1 MTELCKCS
9 KCGSTKLL
17 ETYFSKNVKGQ
28 YFKTCDKCR
37 DKSRGKKH
45 NIEECKEFAI
55 HEGGQCLSTEY
66 KTNKIKLKWM
76 CCDGHEWEANYGN
89 ILKGH
94 WCPLCH
100 GTILKT
106 LDQCKEFAKSKEGE
120 CLSTEYKNS
129 KSNLTWKCKENHE
142 WEANYNS
149 VVINN
154 TWCKICAYKILNK
167 NMCLSIEECKE
178 FAKSKGGECLST
190 EYKNSKSILTWRCKE
205 NHEWDAHFNAIKTC
219 KIWCNVC
226 SGTERIC
233 LKECQNYA
241 ISKGGECLSTEYIPS
256 SKTQWRCKNNH
267 EWSVSFYPM
276 KHCNTWCSKCNK
288 TTIEQCRELAEAKG
302 GECLSINYVSAHEKM
317 KWKCRKGHE
326 WDTAFNHI
334 KNDGTWCPS
343 CSSYRSES
351 VARQILVDETGYQWV
366 KIRPKWLKG
375 LELDGYCKEL
385 NIAYE
390 YQGSQHFKYI
400 PFFHRNGVIDFH
412 NQQKRDRAKVR
423 RASRRG
429 VRIIF
434 IHHQY
439 TYNKPDL
446 MRAFIQKEL
455 QLQSDSD

>member
-129 KSNLTWKCKENHE
+129 KSNLTW
-142 WEANYNS
+142 
-149 VVINN
+149 
-154 TWCKICAYKILNK
+154 
-167 NMCLSIEECKE
+167 
-178 FAKSKGGECLST
+178 
-190 EYKNSKSILTWRCKE
+190 RCKE
-205 NHEWDAHFNAIKTC
+205 NHEWDANFNAIKTC

-302 GECLSINYVSAHEKM
+302 GECLSINYVNAHEKM

-334 KNDGTWCPS
+334 KHDGTWCPS